1 MTYVTLLI
9 WIAAATPQ
17 YAVQDSYIQKVQ
29 FYSVKQC
36 EAELARIKDRA
47 YNLEGICLVQG
58 KPDA

>member
-1 MTYVTLLI
+1 MTYVALLI
-9 WIAAATPQ
+9 WIVASTPQ
-17 YAVQDSYIQKVQ
+17 YAAQGSDVQKVQ

-58 KPDA
+58 KPGA